1 MLAVNF
7 LVGSSNKTETVIRRQ
22 NPVFI
27 LTDKNSD
34 IIYSEVSQETN
45 PASTYGDIC
54 WEVLYFCGG
63 KQVAK
68 SVISVPALLSTKLWK
83 EGIRLRPV
91 QVTLS

>member
-34 IIYSEVSQETN
+34 IIIYSEVSWGTD
-45 PASTYGDIC
+45 PSST
-54 WEVLYFCGG
+54 
-63 KQVAK
+63 
-68 SVISVPALLSTKLWK
+68 
-83 EGIRLRPV
+83 
-91 QVTLS
+91 

>member
-34 IIYSEVSQETN
+34 IIIYSEVSWGTN
-45 PASTYGDIC
+45 PVS
-54 WEVLYFCGG
+54 
-63 KQVAK
+63 
-68 SVISVPALLSTKLWK
+68 P
-83 EGIRLRPV
+83 
-91 QVTLS
+91 

>member
-1 MLAVNF
+1 M
-7 LVGSSNKTETVIRRQ
+7 
-22 NPVFI
+22 FI

-83 EGIRLRPV
+83 VWKEGIRLRSV
-91 QVTLS
+91 QVTY